1 MRTEEEERRLSNSE
15 KSSLEVPLEALNRS
29 KLPGRGKRRHTHI
42 KTQRQMEPDGTRVTD
57 WTEELDI

>member
-29 KLPGRGKRRHTHI
+29 KLPGKGKRRHTDI
-42 KTQRQMEPDGTRVTD
+42 KTQRQMEPDGARVND
-57 WTEELDI
+57 WTEELDV